1 MSPFI
6 YRDGAYRAKWDTF
19 EVAVFAAIIG
29 GVIETLTDDAYDDPA
44 RAKLLPVFSRDDA
57 VDVEFSRLIGRQIED
72 AKLRVLQKFGALL
85 ISSLPDAEPSVTQQS
100 GISQLD
106 HVNQLDTA
114 NQFDNSQFSNAS
126 RVELVITPDN
136 AQSVLQALT
145 AIRVYLGE
153 KLHIETDED
162 SEILYQLMERAAEQ
176 VVAENPES
184 EPDAASAS
192 SQSALDQQ
200 VFLASVFSA
209 AGFAQETL
217 VTALMER
224 MAP

>member
-6 YRDGAYRAKWDTF
+6 YADGAYRAKWDTF

-29 GVIETLTDDAYDDPA
+29 GVIETLTDDVNDDPV

-57 VDVEFSRLIGRQIED
+57 VNVEFSRLIGREIED

-85 ISSLPDAEPSVTQQS
+85 VSLLPGAEPSVTEHS
-100 GISQLD
+100 DIDQLD
-106 HVNQLDTA
+106 NA
-114 NQFDNSQFSNAS
+114 NQFNNSS

-136 AQSVLQALT
+136 TQSILQALT

-162 SEILYQLMERAAEQ
+162 SEILYQLMERAAQQ
-176 VVAENPES
+176 VAAENPES
-184 EPDAASAS
+184 EPEAASAS
-192 SQSALDQQ
+192 SQSELDQQ